1 MTKFNVQYSDLQ
13 RECNDGL
20 FNDIIEDI
28 ESYVDMA
35 KSLRISEAKFKAIHD
50 SKEDENGKSLAVLKA
65 WKRKHGSDGTYLILV
80 EAFLMMD
87 DRTVAERIITYVKS
101 LPPEKGN
108 NMLLVTCNKLLYI
121 NLTLN
126 VVRGIS
132 ATYM

>member
-28 ESYVDMA
+28 ESYADMA

-108 NMLLVTCNKLLYI
+108 NMLLMTCNKLLYI

-126 VVRGIS
+126 VVKGIS